1 MDGTLHR
8 ILRTALVALVLFAA
22 GTLAGRGVWA
32 GPPAGPL
39 SPEMRAISVDEQ
51 RGVQIDPALTFTDH
65 QGRKVRLGDF
75 FGDGKPVLFTLNYYR
90 CKVICSVQL
99 DGLAQAFSKL
109 DWTAGEDGFRVV
121 TVSIDPREGPKLA
134 QHKRSMILEKVGR
147 GDDVDW
153 TFLTGDA
160 LSIRTLA
167 AQLGVGF
174 AYDAE
179 QDQYAHP
186 AVAIFASPDGTVTQY
201 LYGLTYQ
208 PRDLKF
214 ALIEASKGQLG
225 TPVDQLIMSC
235 FHYDASI
242 GRYGPFAFG
251 IMRLGGAATALVL
264 GIFLLGYWRFERR
277 RKRTRS
283 AEAKS

>member
-1 MDGTLHR
+1 MK
-8 ILRTALVALVLFAA
+8 RTISRL
-22 GTLAGRGVWA
+22 LAGLLAAVLAVAGLGVAIARGA
-32 GPPAGPL
+32 EPAGPL

-51 RGVQIDPALTFTDH
+51 RGVRIDPSLPFVDH
-65 QGRKVRLGDF
+65 EGNAVRIGDY
-75 FGDGKPVLFTLNYYR
+75 FGDGKPVLVTLNYYR

-99 DGLAQAFSKL
+99 DGLADALSKL
-109 DWTAGEDGFRVV
+109 DWTAGKDGFRVV

-134 QHKRSMILEKVGR
+134 RHKRKMILDKVGR

-153 TFLTGDA
+153 VFLTGEPLA
-160 LSIRTLA
+160 IRALA

-186 AVAIFASPDGTVTQY
+186 AVTVFVSPEGVVTQY

-214 ALIEASKGQLG
+214 ALIEASEGRLG

-251 IMRLGGAATALVL
+251 IMRLGGAATAIVL
-264 GIFLLGYWRFERR
+264 GTFLLGYWRFERR
-277 RKRTRS
+277 RKRNRS